1 MEPELDLSW
10 LRSLVVVV
18 VVSYSSHLRRLIVLD
33 ARNVAFYFIDA
44 VDEYR

>member
-18 VVSYSSHLRRLIVLD
+18 VVSCSSHLRRLFVLD
-33 ARNVAFYFIDA
+33 ARNVAFYLVDD